1 MHEVA
6 IAQELVRGAEAAA
19 RDAGLLR
26 VSRMS
31 VELGARAGLSPHALS
46 FALDLAR
53 AGTLAAGAEVIFDGP
68 GALTD
73 DDEAHVHGDEDH
85 DHGHDYDH
93 DHEHVDPADSDVRL
107 AWIEGT

>member
-6 IAQELVRGAEAAA
+6 IAQALIQGAETAA

-26 VSRMS
+26 VTRMS
-31 VELGARAGLSPHALS
+31 VEMGARAGLSPHALA

-53 AGTLAAGAEVIFDGP
+53 GGTVAADAEVVFAGPGAEV
-68 GALTD
+68 
-73 DDEAHVHGDEDH
+73 DEQAETHEHA
-85 DHGHDYDH
+85 H
-93 DHEHVDPADSDVRL
+93 DHEHDHDHDHIDPADSDVRL